1 MNPMIRIA
9 TRKSPLA
16 LWQAEYV
23 RAQLL
28 NHHPCLEVELVPLS
42 TRGDDAIDTS
52 LRKIGGKGLFV
63 KELEIA
69 LLDSRADI
77 AVHSLK
83 DMPMILPEGLG
94 LGAICKRADPM
105 DALVSNSY
113 KSLNELP
120 SGSIIGSSSLRR
132 KCQILANY
140 PWLVV
145 KDLRGNINTR
155 LTKLDNG
162 DYDGLI
168 LASAGLQ
175 RLKMNH
181 RISGRISSKI
191 VLPAAGQGAVAIES
205 RTDDPIIEGF
215 LQALHHT
222 DTYCCVAAERALVRG
237 LDGGCR
243 SPVAA
248 FAEHNAVTHTLH
260 LRALVGSCDGKK
272 LLSDQLSGPM
282 ETPEKIGEELAE
294 NMLSAGAKNILA
306 DYEGL
311 C

>member
-28 NHHPCLEVELVPLS
+28 NHHPCLEVKLVPLS

-94 LGAICKRADPM
+94 LGAICKRADPL

-120 SGSIIGSSSLRR
+120 SGSIIGSSS
-132 KCQILANY
+132 
-140 PWLVV
+140 
-145 KDLRGNINTR
+145 
-155 LTKLDNG
+155 
-162 DYDGLI
+162 
-168 LASAGLQ
+168 
-175 RLKMNH
+175 
-181 RISGRISSKI
+181 
-191 VLPAAGQGAVAIES
+191 
-205 RTDDPIIEGF
+205 
-215 LQALHHT
+215 
-222 DTYCCVAAERALVRG
+222 
-237 LDGGCR
+237 
-243 SPVAA
+243 
-248 FAEHNAVTHTLH
+248 
-260 LRALVGSCDGKK
+260 
-272 LLSDQLSGPM
+272 
-282 ETPEKIGEELAE
+282 
-294 NMLSAGAKNILA
+294 
-306 DYEGL
+306 
-311 C
+311 

>member
-28 NHHPCLEVELVPLS
+28 NHHPRLKVELVPLS

-52 LRKIGGKGLFV
+52 LRKIGGKALFV

-168 LASAGLQ
+168 LASA
-175 RLKMNH
+175 NP
-181 RISGRISSKI
+181 S
-191 VLPAAGQGAVAIES
+191 
-205 RTDDPIIEGF
+205 
-215 LQALHHT
+215 
-222 DTYCCVAAERALVRG
+222 
-237 LDGGCR
+237 
-243 SPVAA
+243 
-248 FAEHNAVTHTLH
+248 
-260 LRALVGSCDGKK
+260 
-272 LLSDQLSGPM
+272 
-282 ETPEKIGEELAE
+282 
-294 NMLSAGAKNILA
+294 
-306 DYEGL
+306 
-311 C
+311 